1 MESDYFFTLL
11 TMQLTSSL
19 KTTKFFGEF
28 NSHLGQFIYFCVTFL
43 ILFTY
48 LYMPDILG
56 LLIYIDTAACKL
68 YTVFNKFSSRGDNIG
83 FREEAKRINIH
94 REKTI
99 RSSVQDVFPICYEFL
114 VVPWVTVFKRVCC
127 TAFTKNH
134 RRQSLEVLTPIS
146 VQLSLEGGKGQG
158 SWFRAG
164 AAKVQAT
171 LSFSSYHILA
181 RKSRAAHSTPPP
193 HNFLEQGKTQVCSVV
208 DLDLVGSEIFDRIW
222 IQSLK
227 LRNFQRGLKRNM

>member
-1 MESDYFFTLL
+1 VNSKEENSEDFCPNYVQEFSLWPLL
-11 TMQLTSSL
+11 YIL
-19 KTTKFFGEF
+19 
-28 NSHLGQFIYFCVTFL
+28 YFCVTFL

-114 VVPWVTVFKRVCC
+114 VVP
-127 TAFTKNH
+127 
-134 RRQSLEVLTPIS
+134 
-146 VQLSLEGGKGQG
+146 
-158 SWFRAG
+158 
-164 AAKVQAT
+164 
-171 LSFSSYHILA
+171 
-181 RKSRAAHSTPPP
+181 
-193 HNFLEQGKTQVCSVV
+193 
-208 DLDLVGSEIFDRIW
+208 
-222 IQSLK
+222 
-227 LRNFQRGLKRNM
+227 